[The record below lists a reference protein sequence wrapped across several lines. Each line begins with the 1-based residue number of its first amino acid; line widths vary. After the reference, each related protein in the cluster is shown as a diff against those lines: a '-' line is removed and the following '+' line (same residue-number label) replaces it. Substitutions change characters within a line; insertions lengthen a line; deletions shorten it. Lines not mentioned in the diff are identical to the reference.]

1 MISSQCN
8 GCLKSYVNEIGLLQH
23 FERSPLCKKWIEI
36 LETGNSVANDLQLT
50 YNNEGKFKTDNTG
63 SNFKCTSC
71 NSKFSNFG
79 NLNKHLRTRPICL
92 KHYELDQHNKLTHME
107 NMYNIVKPNE
117 NTEYSQIDENKQI
130 NNSIYENVPPPSNSK
145 LVHIIWNVLLTDK
158 TQVKDLDTEIIENNI
173 EHIIC
178 ILPSDKAKEI
188 FQEIKPKKEMS
199 FTIIEYTDHNPII
212 TNDMIHLFEKSYD
225 KIEELQKI
233 RKNTLIFCNSGYQRS
248 LPFIIKYLISRHPD
262 EIPNFDKALDIV
274 LSQVDKQNFNAIRDP
289 LKDNILMILKEDL
302 TKFF

>member
-1 MISSQCN
+1 MSSSQCK

-23 FERSPLCKKWIEI
+23 FERSPLCKKWIDI
-36 LETGNSVANDLQLT
+36 LDTGNSIANDLQLT
-50 YNNEGKFKTDNTG
+50 YNNEGKCKTNNVA
-63 SNFKCTSC
+63 SEFRCSSC
-71 NSKFSNFG
+71 SSKFSNFG
-79 NLNKHLRTRPICL
+79 NLNKHMKSRPICM
-92 KHYELDQHNKLTHME
+92 KYHELNKEMQNCNE
-107 NMYNIVKPNE
+107 IIKPNE
-117 NTEYSQIDENKQI
+117 TIEYSQIDENKQV

-158 TQVKDLDTEIIENNI
+158 TQVKDLDLEIIDNNI

-178 ILPSDKAKEI
+178 ILPSDKTKEI
-188 FQEIKPKKEMS
+188 FQDIKPKKEMS
-199 FTIIEYTDHNPII
+199 CTIIEYTDHNPII
-212 TNDMIHLFEKSYD
+212 TNDMIHLFENSYD

-248 LPFIIKYLISRHPD
+248 LPFIIKYLVSRHPD

-274 LSQVDKQNFNAIRDP
+274 LSQVDKQNFNEIRDI